1 MENLSHFTTD
11 YELGTLV
18 AKIVSMACF
27 YTNVTSEA
35 KNTLKNAKN
44 LDQLALKFNQS
55 HSFLVKSQNQTL
67 KKTVIHLNLIQPSWL
82 SILVLLQKLEDP
94 PLQSLD
100 PLVIDNHVQKILE
113 DILTGNDLLLNLEY
127 CDITI
132 YNTLVSKMFDALPI
146 HVIARALVLLKKF
159 RRRQPKVKMS
169 ADKKLVNLMK
179 DLSLNDRRSA
189 KHCFENGL
197 AMDQNGFKNV
207 LKTTVHLMSMEK
219 GLSSTSALV
228 S

>member
-1 MENLSHFTTD
+1 MIFLINL
-11 YELGTLV
+11 
-18 AKIVSMACF
+18 K
-27 YTNVTSEA
+27 
-35 KNTLKNAKN
+35 
-44 LDQLALKFNQS
+44 
-55 HSFLVKSQNQTL
+55 
-67 KKTVIHLNLIQPSWL
+67 
-82 SILVLLQKLEDP
+82 
-94 PLQSLD
+94 
-100 PLVIDNHVQKILE
+100 
-113 DILTGNDLLLNLEY
+113 Y

-132 YNTLVSKMFDALPI
+132 YNTLVSKMFDVLPI

-179 DLSLNDRRSA
+179 DLSLNDRKSA
-189 KHCFENGL
+189 KYCFENGL